1 MSASNP
7 NQFNE
12 PNQANRVQPGN
23 PSQIPMS
30 SPLDRALELQDGSKP
45 WFLSLIE
52 NLKELAAYKK
62 LPPLQVTFKPLSEDE
77 LLHGND
83 TSLRQLAEIQQK
95 KPFFRTLRE
104 NIADLFSPAPPPLQ
118 ITSRPLTEEEIGLS
132 GMGELAKTS
141 LPWYRTVFANAK
153 DLFFPPQLPPLQVT
167 SQPVQVKEMFARDEY
182 RGKSQMMSVFVH
194 VGLVALAFFLGTNKT
209 VQNAVKQSVSLV
221 APPDIDPYMP
231 KMAVK
236 KQAMGGGGGGGD
248 RSPLPASKGKL
259 PRPDLK
265 QFTPPVAVI
274 NNPNPRL
281 VMEPTIIA
289 PPDTPLPNV
298 NMPNYGDPFAKAGIP
313 SNGPGSGGGIGS
325 GSGGGVGSGRGGGVG
340 PGEGGGFG
348 GGAYRIGGGVSAPVP
363 VFRVEPEYSEEAR
376 KAKFQGTVMLAIVVD
391 ETGKTTNVR
400 VVRPLGM
407 GLDEK
412 AIEAVMKWKFRPGYK
427 DGKPVPVQANVEVN
441 FRLL

>member
-7 NQFNE
+7 NEFNQ
-12 PNQANRVQPGN
+12 PNPANRTYPGN
-23 PSQIPMS
+23 PVPPASS
-30 SPLDRALELQDGSKP
+30 SPLERALELQDSAKP
-45 WFLSLIE
+45 WFLSLIDT
-52 NLKELAAYKK
+52 LKELADYKK
-62 LPPLQVTFKPLSEDE
+62 QPPLQVTFKPMSEEE
-77 LLHGND
+77 LLNSND
-83 TSLRQLAEIQQK
+83 PALRQLAELQQEK
-95 KPFFRTLRE
+95 SFFRSLKE
-104 NIADLFSPAPPPLQ
+104 NISDLFKPAPPPLQ
-118 ITSRPLTEEEIGLS
+118 ISSRPLTEAELRDS
-132 GMGELAKTS
+132 GMLELEKTN
-141 LPWYRTVFANAK
+141 LPWYRTVFQNAME
-153 DLFFPPQLPPLQVT
+153 LFFPPKLPPLQVT

-182 RGKSQMMSVFVH
+182 RGRSQVMSVFVH
-194 VGLVALAFFLGTNKT
+194 VGLVALALLVGTNKT
-209 VQNAVKQSVSLV
+209 VQNAVKQSITLV
-221 APPDIDPYMP
+221 EPPDIDPYMP

-248 RSPLPASKGKL
+248 RSPLPASKGRA
-259 PRPDLK
+259 PRPDFK
-265 QFTPPVAVI
+265 QFTPPMAVV

-325 GSGGGVGSGRGGGVG
+325 GSGGGVGSGRGGGLG

-363 VFRVEPEYSEEAR
+363 IFRVEPEYSEEAR
-376 KAKFQGTVMLAIVVD
+376 KAKYQGTVMLAIVVD
-391 ETGKTTNVR
+391 ESGKTTNVR
-400 VVRPLGM
+400 VVRSLGM

-412 AIEAVMKWKFRPGYK
+412 AVEAVMKWKFRPGYK